1 MLAERKEY
9 IQDGNN
15 KIRISNYEKTKFD
28 VSLISINFTD
38 SIKGESEYE
47 LNDPQMS
54 ELAESIKTVGL
65 IQPIVLRKIGIL
77 KAITSKGQEI
87 KQEGYEVVAGRR
99 RFTAISKILKWKT
112 VDAIVRDYDDSI
124 DTLAVQFQENEERKA
139 WTDFNY
145 ATAIKML

>member
-47 LNDPQMS
+47 LNDPQML

-65 IQPIVLRKIGIL
+65 IQPIVIRKTGNIMVQS
-77 KAITSKGQEI
+77 KTSKNITVNQDA
-87 KQEGYEVVAGRR
+87 YEVVAGRR
-99 RFTAISKILKWKT
+99 RFTAVSKILKWKF
-112 VDAIVRDYDDSI
+112 VDAIVRDYDDP
-124 DTLAVQFQENEERKA
+124 
-139 WTDFNY
+139 
-145 ATAIKML
+145 